1 MHGSDSY
8 RAKVARTNFERRNF
22 RVFSSYRS
30 SPGYFNPDS
39 SASASRG
46 VTSFYWQNNSASFS
60 LSLSLFL
67 PFSFSCSPSPTVY
80 VESWTDSIKHFRPM
94 LLVAS
99 YFLAS
104 SIVCWVAPSASMY
117 TAVSLFAGRIGG
129 TLSRAK
135 HTVERR

>member
-1 MHGSDSY
+1 MGVILIAPKWRERTSNGGTFEFFRLTV
-8 RAKVARTNFERRNF
+8 RARDISTPTLPRARVEELRRSTG
-22 RVFSSYRS
+22 RTI
-30 SPGYFNPDS
+30 
-39 SASASRG
+39 AHL
-46 VTSFYWQNNSASFS
+46 S
-60 LSLSLFL
+60 LFLSLFL